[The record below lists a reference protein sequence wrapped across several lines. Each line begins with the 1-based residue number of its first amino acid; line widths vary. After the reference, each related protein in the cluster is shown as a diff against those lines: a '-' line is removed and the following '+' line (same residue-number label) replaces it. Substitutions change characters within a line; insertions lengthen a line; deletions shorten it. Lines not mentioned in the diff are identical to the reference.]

1 MRRRAWKT
9 RAMRIDVKVI
19 PKAARCRVKE
29 EAGRLKVYVAAAPE
43 RGEANAACLKALSD
57 HFGVPLKN
65 VTLLRGHRS
74 PHKVISIE
82 R

>member
-1 MRRRAWKT
+1 
-9 RAMRIDVKVI
+9 MRIEVKVVA
-19 PKAARCRVKE
+19 KASRNAVKE
-29 EAGRLKVYVAAAPE
+29 EAGRLKVMVTAAPE
-43 RGEANAACLKALSD
+43 AGKANAACLKLLSD

-74 PHKVISIE
+74 PKKTISIE

>member
-1 MRRRAWKT
+1 
-9 RAMRIDVKVI
+9 MRIDVKVI
-19 PKAARCRVKE
+19 AKASQDRVKE
-29 EAGRLKVYVAAAPE
+29 EAGRFKVYVTAAPE
-43 RGEANAACLKALSD
+43 GGKANAACLKILSD

-74 PHKVISIE
+74 PQKVISIE